1 MAKCKRYRKRF
12 DEINVIP
19 FIDIMLVLLVM
30 VLTTATFIKQGVI
43 PVELP
48 EAKTTTKEDV
58 QKEVTV
64 YVNAKGEMFFEKEQ
78 VGLAALEEKLSKL
91 SKEQTVVLRSDK
103 ESRFQDFVSVMDILK
118 RLNHEQLYIVTKEQE
133 QK

>member
-1 MAKCKRYRKRF
+1 MARCKKAKKRF

-48 EAKTTTKEDV
+48 EAKASTKEEIK
-58 QKEVTV
+58 KEITV
-64 YVNAKGEMFFEKEQ
+64 YVNAKGEMFFEKEK
-78 VGLAALEEKLSKL
+78 VDVKTLEERLSGI
-91 SKEQTVVLRSDK
+91 SKDQTVVLRSDK
-103 ESRFQDFVSVMDILK
+103 ESRFQDFVNVMDILK
-118 RLNHEQLYIVTKEQE
+118 RLKHEQLYIVTKE
-133 QK
+133 

>member
-1 MAKCKRYRKRF
+1 MAKFKKARKRF

-30 VLTTATFIKQGVI
+30 VLTTATFVNQGII

-48 EAKTTTKEDV
+48 EAKAAKKEDNK
-58 QKEVTV
+58 KETTI
-64 YVNAKGEMFFEKEQ
+64 YIDEKGSIFFEKEK
-78 VGLAALEEKLSKL
+78 VDLKTLEEKLS
-91 SKEQTVVLRSDK
+91 SIPKEQAVLLRSDK

-118 RLNHEQLYIVTKEQE
+118 RLNHEQLFIITKE
-133 QK
+133 

>member
-1 MAKCKRYRKRF
+1 MAKCKKAKKRF

-48 EAKTTTKEDV
+48 QAKAVDKEDV
-58 QKEVTV
+58 KKEVAV
-64 YVNAKGEMFFEKEQ
+64 YVNAKGEMFFEKEKVDLATLEQ
-78 VGLAALEEKLSKL
+78 KLAAV

-103 ESRFQDFVSVMDILK
+103 DSRFQDFVSVMDILK
-118 RLNHEQLYIVTKEQE
+118 KLKHEQLYIVTTK
-133 QK
+133 